1 MTDNVSFSCIE
12 AIANKRHWKE
22 AYMRCLIVSLE
33 SFQKGII
40 PEEVKQYID
49 SCEIEPFIILDE
61 SSKIKTNNPC
71 KESKK
76 SKRTQAIL
84 KLNKTGQRCILTG
97 TFMSKSPV
105 NAYDQMN
112 FLKDGFFP
120 ESIFSFAE
128 HYVIRRTLPSV
139 RGTRIT
145 ITQKDY
151 ETIRKRLLRFK
162 DNEVMLKNAIN
173 SVCSFYGV
181 SIEDCRHIMEHEE
194 YTPFKNMEELWQRI
208 GDVCLKVDRKTSTD
222 LPPKVYKVYNVDI
235 TKEQLK
241 LYLQLQNQHCTDRV
255 TVDNGLKLYLRFQD
269 ICNGYEP
276 VETEELT
283 ESGQHKVELVPLK
296 ENPKLDMLEEVIEEI
311 GNSQVVIWCSRTK
324 LLYDA
329 EKRMRD
335 LGYTTAIYDGKIS
348 KDEREKGYQSFA
360 EGKTQLIFINQ
371 ASGAYGLDGL
381 KEADYAVYLCNSY
394 SVEQRLQSE
403 NRIYRGNITRN
414 KYIIDLTLK
423 GTVEE
428 KITACLKLG
437 EELLDTGRTD
447 VELFKYFGK

>member
-1 MTDNVSFSCIE
+1 
-12 AIANKRHWKE
+12 
-22 AYMRCLIVSLE
+22 MRCLIVSLE
-33 SFQKGII
+33 SFQKGEI
-40 PEEVKQYID
+40 PEEVEQYIN

-128 HYVIRRTLPSV
+128 HYVVRRTLPSV
-139 RGTRIT
+139 RGARIT

-173 SVCSFYGV
+173 SICSFYGV

-194 YTPFKNMEELWQRI
+194 YTPFKNIDELWSRI
-208 GDVCLKVDRKTSTD
+208 GDTCIKVDREMSND
-222 LPPKVYKVYNVDI
+222 IPPKIYKSYNVSL

-241 LYLQLQNQHCTDRV
+241 LYLQLQNQHCTDRI

-276 VETEELT
+276 VETEEIN
-283 ESGQHKVELVPLK
+283 ENGHHKVELIPLK
-296 ENPKLDMLEEVIEEI
+296 ENPKLDMLEEVIDEI
-311 GNSQVVIWCSRTK
+311 GNKQIVIWCSRTK

-335 LGYTTAIYDGKIS
+335 LGYTTAIYDGKIGR
-348 KDEREKGYQSFA
+348 DTREQGYNSFS
-360 EGKTQLIFINQ
+360 EKKTQLIFINQ
-371 ASGAYGLDGL
+371 ASGAYGLDRL
-381 KEADYAVYLCNSY
+381 QDADYAIYLSNSY
-394 SVEQRLQSE
+394 SVEHRFQSE
-403 NRIYRGNITRN
+403 KRIYRGVITRC
-414 KYIIDLTLK
+414 KYIID
-423 GTVEE
+423 
-428 KITACLKLG
+428 ITANGTCEDRITEALKQG
-437 EELLDTGRTD
+437 KELLDTGRTD

>member
-1 MTDNVSFSCIE
+1 
-12 AIANKRHWKE
+12 
-22 AYMRCLIVSLE
+22 
-33 SFQKGII
+33 
-40 PEEVKQYID
+40 
-49 SCEIEPFIILDE
+49 
-61 SSKIKTNNPC
+61 
-71 KESKK
+71 
-76 SKRTQAIL
+76 
-84 KLNKTGQRCILTG
+84 
-97 TFMSKSPV
+97 MSKSPV